1 MSRPTLTCLCVLF
14 ICLGAASTAT
24 AQENPT
30 VETSQSK
37 AQISELQTKLNDEAV
52 SAIIRGEPERAVALL
67 NESLAYGEANIT
79 YLNLGRA
86 YQKLDKCAEAREAY
100 AKVATA
106 PAVEEPP
113 ATVVL
118 QKTEEYLAELDEQ
131 DCKGGVQLAQP
142 PAEVGTDGQ
151 KTWGWAAIGT
161 GAAFLGAGVTMFVLS
176 NNEASKVEDART
188 DGRVVDFPA
197 REVPEVERRAS
208 LYLNLGIGASVAGA
222 ALTGVGAYLLLDD
235 DGEQVGRLD
244 VRPVSQGAMATFH
257 LSF

>member
-1 MSRPTLTCLCVLF
+1 VLL
-14 ICLGAASTAT
+14 ICLGAASTAI
-24 AQENPT
+24 AQESPT
-30 VETSQSK
+30 IVETAPPK
-37 AQISELQTKLNDEAV
+37 AQISERQTKLNDEAV

-113 ATVVL
+113 ANVVL
-118 QKTEEYLAELDEQ
+118 QKTDEYLAELDEQ
-131 DCKGGVQLAQP
+131 DCTGDVQLAQAP
-142 PAEVGTDGQ
+142 SEVGTDSQ
-151 KTWGWAAIGT
+151 KTWGWAAVGT

-176 NNEASKVEDART
+176 NNEAAKVDDART

-235 DGEQVGRLD
+235 DGKEVGRLD
-244 VRPVSQGAMATFH
+244 VHPVSQGAMATFH